1 MLHRCVSTLITLSIV
16 LELSSSALP
25 TLLKG
30 LAYLPMKTLTITLF
44 TEVMTEWI
52 GPEESDQ
59 RVQLSNSVLQRCTGE
74 TPLVLRIER
83 KSSFGGIGRSFF
95 DIVRFIENHPTFVS
109 YV

>member
-1 MLHRCVSTLITLSIV
+1 MQ
-16 LELSSSALP
+16 
-25 TLLKG
+25 
-30 LAYLPMKTLTITLF
+30 TLTIALF
-44 TEVMTEWI
+44 TEVVTEWI

-59 RVQLSNSVLQRCTGE
+59 GVELSNSVLQRCTGE